1 MWTTYNLAKTWKTRP
16 SELLFIE
23 DQYQAFCLDEAV
35 AFLGNGIMNMLDEV
49 TGDPSFLEFKRQQ
62 ILARVLEVSEE
73 EEAKLYQTPTPT
85 IVNK

>member
-1 MWTTYNLAKTWKTRP
+1 
-16 SELLFIE
+16 
-23 DQYQAFCLDEAV
+23 LDEAV